1 MKFDPVQVRNGNS
14 IRSQLN
20 ENPESFATSNTASK
34 GGQNTTTLD
43 AQNNRMAGYMGAR
56 AIELASNPVE
66 AKRTADWNNQFMG
79 NEYGVR
85 WQQAKMGLA

>member
-1 MKFDPVQVRNGNS
+1 MNFDPAQIRNGNTVKD
-14 IRSQLN
+14 QLTD
-20 ENPESFATSNTASK
+20 NPEILLTSNNVSK
-34 GGQNTTTLD
+34 GGQNSTTLD
-43 AQNNRMAGYMGAR
+43 SQNNRMAGYMGAR